1 MAVKRSPTGAKARLY
16 IASGASTVTDLHG
29 LLSSYTDKYNPTP
42 TELAARDTLIAAW
55 GNWVLTC
62 PVNVDQSGGTET
74 ADDSDRCNPDATIVT
89 KVTNEITFNF
99 RKKKD
104 PTGALP
110 AWAKTHKEAWKNMDL
125 VHILML
131 DDARTVA
138 GADGFWMLATVT
150 DYSETQPLTEGIEI
164 NVTVKPG
171 STPAD
176 TNGIPY
182 LNFDTITKPIPAP

>member
-16 IASGASTVTDLHG
+16 IASGATTVTDLHG
-29 LLSSYTDKYNPTP
+29 LGTYADKYNPTP
-42 TELAARDTLIAAW
+42 TELATRDAAIAAW
-55 GNWVLTC
+55 ANWVLTC

-89 KVTNEITFNF
+89 KTTSEITFNF
-99 RKKKD
+99 RKKKSS
-104 PTGALP
+104 TGALP
-110 AWAKTHKEAWKNMDL
+110 DWAKTLKSAWKNMEL

-131 DDARTVA
+131 DDVRTA
-138 GADGFWMLATVT
+138 PGADGFWMIAAVT

-164 NVTVKPG
+164 SCTVKPG

-176 TNGIPY
+176 VAGIPY
-182 LNFDTITKPIPAP
+182 LNMDVITKPIT